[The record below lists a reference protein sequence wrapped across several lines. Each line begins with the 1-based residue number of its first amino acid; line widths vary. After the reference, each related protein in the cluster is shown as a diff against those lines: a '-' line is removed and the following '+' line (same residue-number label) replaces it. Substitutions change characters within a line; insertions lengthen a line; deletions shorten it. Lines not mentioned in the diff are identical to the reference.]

1 MVPDEPGLVMNNVST
16 VSESD
21 ITRPG
26 IANMRELSRHQ
37 ISRVVVSEGCKPG
50 SLYDKGRI

>member
-1 MVPDEPGLVMNNVST
+1 MVPDEPGLVMNNLST
-16 VSESD
+16 VSEGD
-21 ITRPG
+21 INRPR